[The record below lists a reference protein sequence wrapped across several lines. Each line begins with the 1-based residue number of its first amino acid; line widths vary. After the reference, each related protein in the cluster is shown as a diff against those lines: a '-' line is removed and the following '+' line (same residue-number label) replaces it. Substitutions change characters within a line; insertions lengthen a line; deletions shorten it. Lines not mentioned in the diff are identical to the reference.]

1 MDIKTFAEKHKT
13 ELIIGGVV
21 VVGVAAT
28 VFAIKRKRSPVKD
41 LDKIAATI
49 KESMLNNNLGIPN
62 WEGMEI
68 FEHWNEGGFQNMILK
83 CHVCDLGKLGENM
96 MNDML
101 TQCNPDVPIE
111 MVLTYCNSAVV

>member
-1 MDIKTFAEKHKT
+1 MELRKFVKDHKK

-28 VFAIKRKRSPVKD
+28 VFAIKRKRSPAKD
-41 LDKIAATI
+41 MDAICGMI
-49 KESMLNNNLGIPN
+49 KETMQNNNLGIPN